1 MDFPGGLDG
10 KESAYNAGGM
20 GSIPGLGRSPWR
32 RAWLPT
38 PVFLPGESRGQRRPA
53 GCSPWGHKESDIAEH
68 MNTHTHPEEKAV
80 Q

>member
-20 GSIPGLGRSPWR
+20 GLIPGLGRSPWR

-38 PVFLPGESRGQRRPA
+38 PVFLPGESQWREEPGRLQSMGFQRV
-53 GCSPWGHKESDIAEH
+53 GH
-68 MNTHTHPEEKAV
+68 N
-80 Q
+80 